1 MVCVFVV
8 NLSVCY
14 RAWKDILSLFLAV
27 VLGGCKEQAADT
39 VERCW
44 HEARDSAWELL
55 VAKAKAED
63 SRQFNVVYEEINL
76 AHIASYNAC
85 LARAKS

>member
-1 MVCVFVV
+1 MNRSSFAKVV
-8 NLSVCY
+8 TACT
-14 RAWKDILSLFLAV
+14 ISLFLAV
-27 VLGGCKEQAADT
+27 VLGGCKEQAPNT
-39 VERCW
+39 VDRCW

-63 SRQFNVVYEEINL
+63 NRQFIVVYEEINL
-76 AHIASYNAC
+76 ARIASYNAC